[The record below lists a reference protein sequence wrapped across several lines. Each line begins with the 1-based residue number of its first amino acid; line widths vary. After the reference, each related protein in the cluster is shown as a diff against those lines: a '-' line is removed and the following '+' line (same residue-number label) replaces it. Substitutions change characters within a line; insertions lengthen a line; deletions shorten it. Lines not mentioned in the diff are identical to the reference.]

1 MGILKI
7 GIVGLD
13 TSHAPAFAK
22 LLNDSKNEFHV
33 PGCQVV
39 KAFPGGSTLFSM
51 SMSRVGQFTEEFRQ
65 MGIEIVDRIEDMG
78 GLDGYF
84 LESVD
89 GRQHLEQFKLLAEFG
104 KPVFIDKPLA
114 CDYAEAKA
122 IVDYAKAKNVPIMTA
137 SAIRYA
143 KGIDGVLPA
152 DARVVACDAYGPMD
166 FFEDYRDY
174 FWYGIHSAELL
185 YSFMG
190 RGCQTVQTFSTD
202 LADAV
207 VGIWADGRIGKLTGN
222 RVKAFNFG
230 CTLTTDKGNIAA
242 QVSTEIP
249 FYAMLLRK
257 VVPFL
262 QTGVPAIPIEESL
275 EIIAFLEA
283 VSRSRAAG
291 GKPIQIGELA

>member
-1 MGILKI
+1 MKTLNI

-22 LLNDSKNEFHV
+22 LLNDAKNEFHV
-33 PGCQVV
+33 PGCKVV
-39 KAFPGGSTLFSM
+39 KAYAGGSKAFAM
-51 SMSRVGQFTEEFRQ
+51 SMSRVGQFTEEFRS
-65 MGIEIVDRIEDMG
+65 MGIEVVDSIEELA

-89 GRQHLEQFKLLAEFG
+89 GNQHLEQFKILAEFG

-114 CDYAEAKA
+114 CYYKDAKA
-122 IVDYAKAKNVPIMTA
+122 IVELAKAKNVPIMTA

-143 KGIDGVLPA
+143 KGIDGALEEGTSVLAA
-152 DARVVACDAYGPMD
+152 DAFGPME
-166 FFEDYRDY
+166 FFSDYRDY

-185 YSFMG
+185 FSFMG
-190 RGCQTVQTFSTD
+190 SGCERVQTFSTD
-202 LADAV
+202 KADAV
-207 VGIWADGRIGKLTGN
+207 VGLWKGGRIGKLSGN
-222 RVKAFNFG
+222 RIKANNFG
-230 CTLTTDKGNIAA
+230 CTLTTDKGHIAA
-242 QVSTEIP
+242 MVSTEVP

-262 QTGVPAIPIEESL
+262 QTHVPAVPVEESL

-283 VSRSRAAG
+283 VSQSRAQG
-291 GKPIQIGELA
+291 GKMIEIAEL